1 MSSSWAC
8 PELSGINPHQSRL
21 QLNKVY
27 VSLCWASHIQ
37 APHTFTHADELLCL
51 LFTDWYLM
59 AAFFSSFFPFCP
71 PIFLF
76 PFSYGMAL
84 IVRDDFFGKAKA
96 FFLFFSSF
104 NHAFFLSKFLPFT
117 QHPPICLALPWFVL
131 FFGCFFLFCVM
142 VVSPLQEAGCSWS
155 IVVIWGFSSF
165 PWYSWLSTLML
176 HTICL
181 AMGCAQWWMA
191 LSFVPHHKE

>member
-96 FFLFFSSF
+96 FFLFSF
-104 NHAFFLSKFLPFT
+104 FFPLLTMHFFFQNFFHSLNI
-117 QHPPICLALPWFVL
+117 PPYVL
-131 FFGCFFLFCVM
+131 HYLGLCFFL
-142 VVSPLQEAGCSWS
+142 VVFFYFVWWWYHLSKKQDAAG
-155 IVVIWGFSSF
+155 
-165 PWYSWLSTLML
+165 P
-176 HTICL
+176 
-181 AMGCAQWWMA
+181 
-191 LSFVPHHKE
+191 